1 MNSKRRNGPR
11 TIAALLFFVIAQI
24 GLQVGL
30 AERAAN
36 TAVPVQPQ
44 TVARL
49 TTSNNQPIQVNGL
62 SAATGASIVSG
73 ATLETGAGQSATVNL
88 GPLGTVEIS
97 SSTRVVLTFDDTGN
111 FKALVMF
118 GCVKIDAKKNATGEI
133 ATDQG
138 SQGKTNPASGGD
150 LELRYQPGTAPAM
163 GQGVCTAPGAP
174 VPPGGGGTSGGLFGL
189 GVPATI
195 AIVGAGTA
203 AGLTPLF
210 FQDNPSGPSN

>member
-73 ATLETGAGQSATVNL
+73 ATLETGAG
-88 GPLGTVEIS
+88 
-97 SSTRVVLTFDDTGN
+97 
-111 FKALVMF
+111 
-118 GCVKIDAKKNATGEI
+118 
-133 ATDQG
+133 
-138 SQGKTNPASGGD
+138 
-150 LELRYQPGTAPAM
+150 
-163 GQGVCTAPGAP
+163 
-174 VPPGGGGTSGGLFGL
+174 
-189 GVPATI
+189 
-195 AIVGAGTA
+195 
-203 AGLTPLF
+203 
-210 FQDNPSGPSN
+210 